1 MDSIVGEEWRAIPG
15 HDHYEVS
22 SHGQVRS
29 LTHQQTLRGKG
40 GSTYTRT
47 RQGRVLKQGNHPV
60 GYLQVNLSPAGTRLV
75 HALVML
81 AFVGPPLAD
90 QPWIN
95 HKDGNKQNNRLS
107 NLEYG
112 TAKWNREHAVHTGL
126 HDGPPGSGKLTAEKV
141 IAINEELKL
150 GLLSQQKIG
159 DKYGVNQRM
168 VSSIKVGKSWQ
179 WLTGNGA

>member
-1 MDSIVGEEWRAIPG
+1 M
-15 HDHYEVS
+15 
-22 SHGQVRS
+22 
-29 LTHQQTLRGKG
+29 
-40 GSTYTRT
+40 
-47 RQGRVLKQGNHPV
+47 LKQANHSM
-60 GYLQVNLSPAGTRLV
+60 GYLQVNLSQSGSRLV

-81 AFVGPPLAD
+81 AFVGPPPDD

-95 HKDGNKQNNRLS
+95 HQDGDKQNNWIY
-107 NLEYG
+107 NLEYC
-112 TAKWNREHAVHTGL
+112 TPKWNREHAVHTGL
-126 HDGPPGSGKLTAEKV
+126 HDGPPGSGKLTTDQV

-168 VSSIKVGKSWQ
+168 VSSIKVGTSWQ